1 MNGER
6 DQLPVVGGL
15 FTWPSD
21 EPKLIGSRCPICGS
35 VQFPRSNVCNNPDCD
50 HSKGTEEILLSTE
63 GTLYSYTIHA
73 YDLRTPFDYHK
84 APYAIGAVELPEGII
99 VVGRLTTTD
108 AKKLRIGMKVKFKVD
123 KLYTDGEK
131 TYLTYFFEPVD
142 DEK

>member
-1 MNGER
+1 MDEVKNEVPIV
-6 DQLPVVGGL
+6 DGL

-21 EPKLIGSRCPICGS
+21 KPKLIGSRCPICGS
-35 VQFPRSNVCNNPDCD
+35 IQFPASNVCNNPDCD
-50 HSKGTEEILLSTE
+50 HTLAPEKIFLSTE
-63 GTLYSYTIHA
+63 GKLYSYTIHA
-73 YDLRTPFDYHK
+73 YDLRPPFNYHK

-131 TYLTYFFEPVD
+131 TYLTYFFEPV
-142 DEK
+142 

>member
-1 MNGER
+1 MNEEK
-6 DQLPVVGGL
+6 DQLPVVEGI

-73 YDLRTPFDYHK
+73 YDLRPPFDYHK

-99 VVGRLTTTD
+99 VVARLTTVD
-108 AKKLRIGMKVKFKVD
+108 NKRLKIGMRVKLKVD
-123 KLYTDGEK
+123 KLFDDGEK
-131 TYLTYFFEPVD
+131 IYVTYFFEPV
-142 DEK
+142 EE